1 MYPVGYPGVGAP
13 PGLRPNLPV
22 YQPQMPYPQMPYGRM
37 PFDPHYH
44 PYPFPNYGSMPPPPG
59 AHMHRDAY
67 GRPYLHVGSSPYH
80 GDYAPSGVPEG
91 HVSIPVSTLQTLLN
105 NNQPTAPSHSV
116 AIIEPATS
124 TVSHSAGPT
133 AVTYAAPQPMVA
145 QPASMPVTY
154 TSAPQTVVSSLPQQT
169 STRPGSPRGYTYR

>member
-13 PGLRPNLPV
+13 PGFRSNLPM
-22 YQPQMPYPQMPYGRM
+22 YGPQIPYGQMR
-37 PFDPHYH
+37 FDPHYH

-91 HVSIPVSTLQTLLN
+91 HVSIPVSTLQSLLN

-145 QPASMPVTY
+145 QQASMPVTY
-154 TSAPQTVVSSLPQQT
+154 TTVAQPAVASTSQQQTVA
-169 STRPGSPRGYTYR
+169 RPGSPRGYTYR